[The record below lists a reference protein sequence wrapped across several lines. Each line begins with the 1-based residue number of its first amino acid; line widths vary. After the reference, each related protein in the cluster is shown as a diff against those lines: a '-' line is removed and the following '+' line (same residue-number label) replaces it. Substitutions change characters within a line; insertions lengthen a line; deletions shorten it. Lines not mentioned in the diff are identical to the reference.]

1 MVSAFKIGHRKP
13 SPTRCGGRSNTVEC
27 IDSGAADTARA
38 TFRAQ
43 PTIGSTVACW
53 PFEKPLSLRGG
64 HNAGPLSVDTRVAD
78 VNIRPGIHWSHGFQ
92 AHAVSPLLPN
102 RVHSLGRPSTGAEPA
117 NPH

>member
-1 MVSAFKIGHRKP
+1 MVSAFKVGHRKP

-64 HNAGPLSVDTRVAD
+64 HKAWRSLVDTRVAD
-78 VNIRPGIHWSHGFQ
+78 VNRPTRHTLEPW
-92 AHAVSPLLPN
+92 L
-102 RVHSLGRPSTGAEPA
+102 PSTRCFASFTESGSLPGTAI
-117 NPH
+117 

>member
-64 HNAGPLSVDTRVAD
+64 HNAGPLLPHVNMPAALFVASNAGCPRELVRRV
-78 VNIRPGIHWSHGFQ
+78 VC
-92 AHAVSPLLPN
+92 
-102 RVHSLGRPSTGAEPA
+102 
-117 NPH
+117 